1 METKRKKSRL
11 FCFNYSTDIEKV
23 IFVLCLI
30 AEKRNVLVKTNQE
43 IEDATKELKT
53 AKEVTRIAQ
62 SVPVR

>member
-11 FCFNYSTDIEKV
+11 FCFNYSIDIEKV
-23 IFVLCLI
+23 IFVLCLM